1 MISDLIALKGELNA
15 VLGASAQ
22 YWPNKTPKLDDYYEA
37 YLWAET
43 IAVARSEG
51 WSVAFANVGPAGNQF
66 DFRMG
71 PGLLTAGRYSYA
83 IISMGGITGE
93 LHIGVRVIGDSAT
106 LHEFDVLG
114 LDQAYRNRSA
124 TGEPQHSE
132 VRLHIEA
139 KFHKSDIS
147 LGIGRGL
154 VGLGADCPN
163 IEPFLVAKNAGS
175 PTVRT
180 LIKHHGGHFVENVF
194 PGKSGVDPYFRTCIR
209 AALRRW

>member
-1 MISDLIALKGELNA
+1 MISDLTALKGELNA
-15 VLGASAQ
+15 ILGASAQ
-22 YWPNKTPKLDDYYEA
+22 FWPNKSPKLDDYYEA

-43 IAVARSEG
+43 IDVARSEQ
-51 WSVAFANVGPAGNQF
+51 WTVTFANVGPAGTQF

-71 PGLLTAGRYSYA
+71 PGLLSAGTYSYA
-83 IISMGGITGE
+83 IISKGSKAGE
-93 LHIGVRVIGDSAT
+93 LHVGVRVIGDSTT

-114 LDQAYRNRSA
+114 LDQAYRDRGA
-124 TGEPQHSE
+124 TGEPHHSD

-147 LGIGRGL
+147 LGIGRAL
-154 VGLGADCPN
+154 VGLGADCAE